1 MKAQVDRVGPGFYSA
16 AKLLPPCDPH
26 APLRRPRVRPA
37 GVGRMLMIGRL
48 AEIAFIVLPIAGLIT
63 IGYFAGWTKHLGD
76 RAADGLSE
84 YVFRIAVPVLIFK
97 TLSEAKMPEGGQ
109 PWGYWI
115 AYFAG
120 AFIVFGI
127 GFLIARRIFGRPHVE
142 AVMQGFA
149 GGQSN
154 TVFVGV
160 PVILNAFGSE
170 GAVPLFL
177 LIAIHLP
184 VMTTAATLFAEGSES
199 GISRATLVRL
209 LKALARN
216 PILIGIYA
224 GAIGQMAGIQASG
237 PAGEIVRMLAAS
249 TVPCALISMGL
260 ALRRYGFAGDLSASL
275 VISVLKLVL
284 HPLIVLGLVQ
294 VLPMPP
300 VWAGVAVVFA
310 AMPCGVNAY
319 LLATHYK
326 AGVAS
331 TASAVSLS
339 TMLSLFTVTIWLYVL
354 GVG

>member
-1 MKAQVDRVGPGFYSA
+1 MT
-16 AKLLPPCDPH
+16 
-26 APLRRPRVRPA
+26 
-37 GVGRMLMIGRL
+37 RL
-48 AEIAFIVLPIAGLIT
+48 AEIALIVLPIFALIGV
-63 IGYFAGWTKHLGD
+63 GYVAGWTRHLGE

-84 YVFRIAVPVLIFK
+84 YVFGLAVPVLIFK
-97 TLSEAKMPEGGQ
+97 TLSEAKLPEGGQ

-115 AYFAG
+115 AYFTG

-127 GFLIARRIFGRPHVE
+127 GFVVAVRVFRRGHLE

-149 GGQSN
+149 SGQAN

-160 PVILNAFGSE
+160 PIILTAFGE
-170 GAVPLFL
+170 AGAVPLFL

-184 VMTTAATLFAEGSES
+184 IMTTAATILAEGVES
-199 GISRATLVRL
+199 GVSRATMIRL
-209 LKALARN
+209 AKALARN

-224 GAIGQMAGIQASG
+224 GAIAKLAGIQATG
-237 PAGEIVRMLAAS
+237 VAGQAVDMIAAS
-249 TVPCALISMGL
+249 SVPCALVSMGL
-260 ALRRYGFAGDLSASL
+260 ALRRYGFAGDIAASL
-275 VISVLKLVL
+275 TISLLKLVV
-284 HPLIVLGLVQ
+284 HPLLVFGLTR

-319 LLATHYK
+319 LLATHYR

-331 TASAVSLS
+331 AASAVSLS
-339 TMLSLFTVTIWLYVL
+339 TLISLFTITFWLYVL

>member
-1 MKAQVDRVGPGFYSA
+1 MTA
-16 AKLLPPCDPH
+16 
-26 APLRRPRVRPA
+26 
-37 GVGRMLMIGRL
+37 RL
-48 AEIAFIVLPIAGLIT
+48 AEIALIVLPIFALIGV
-63 IGYFAGWTKHLGD
+63 GYVAGWTRHLGD

-84 YVFRIAVPVLIFK
+84 YVFGLAVPVLIFK
-97 TLSEAKMPEGGQ
+97 TLSEAKLPEGGQ

-115 AYFAG
+115 AYFTG

-127 GFLIARRIFGRPHVE
+127 GFVIALRIFRRGHLE

-149 GGQSN
+149 SGQAN

-160 PVILNAFGSE
+160 PIILKAFGEE

-184 VMTTAATLFAEGSES
+184 IMTTAATILAEGVES
-199 GISRATLVRL
+199 GVSRATLIRL
-209 LKALARN
+209 AKALARN

-224 GAIGQMAGIQASG
+224 GAIAKIAGIEATGVAGQAVDM
-237 PAGEIVRMLAAS
+237 IAAS
-249 TVPCALISMGL
+249 SVPCALVSMGL
-260 ALRRYGFAGDLSASL
+260 ALRRYGFAGDIAASL
-275 VISVLKLVL
+275 TISLLKLVV
-284 HPLIVLGLVQ
+284 HPLLVFGLTR

-319 LLATHYK
+319 LLATHYR

-331 TASAVSLS
+331 AASAVSLS
-339 TMLSLFTVTIWLYVL
+339 TLISLFTITAWLYVL

>member
-1 MKAQVDRVGPGFYSA
+1 
-16 AKLLPPCDPH
+16 
-26 APLRRPRVRPA
+26 
-37 GVGRMLMIGRL
+37 MLIVARL
-48 AEIAFIVLPIAGLIT
+48 AEIAFIILPIAGLIA
-63 IGYFAGWTKHLGD
+63 IGYFAGWSRQLGD

-84 YVFRIAVPVLIFK
+84 YVFGIAVPVLIFK
-97 TLSEAKMPEGGQ
+97 TLSEAEMPAGGQ

-120 AFIVFGI
+120 AFVVFGV
-127 GFLIARRIFGRPHVE
+127 GFVVARRMLGRSHVE

-149 GGQSN
+149 SGQSN

-177 LIAIHLP
+177 LIAVHLP
-184 VMTTAATLFAEGSES
+184 VMTTAATLLAEGSEN
-199 GISRATLVRL
+199 GVSRASLMRL

-216 PILIGIYA
+216 PILFGIYV
-224 GAIGQMAGIQASG
+224 GAIAQFTDVQASG
-237 PAGEIVRMLAAS
+237 PAGEIVGMIAAS
-249 TVPCALISMGL
+249 AVPCALISMGL
-260 ALRRYGFAGDLSASL
+260 ALRRYGFAGDLKASMI
-275 VISVLKLVL
+275 ISSLKLVV
-284 HPLIVLGLVQ
+284 HPLLVLGLVQ

-300 VWAGVAVVFA
+300 VWAGVCVVFA

-319 LLATHYK
+319 LLANHYK

-339 TMLSLFTVTIWLYVL
+339 TVISLFTVTIWLYVL

>member
-1 MKAQVDRVGPGFYSA
+1 
-16 AKLLPPCDPH
+16 
-26 APLRRPRVRPA
+26 
-37 GVGRMLMIGRL
+37 MLMIGRL
-48 AEIAFIVLPIAGLIT
+48 AEIAFIVLPIAGLIFV
-63 IGYFAGWTKHLGD
+63 GYLAGWTKHLGD

-84 YVFRIAVPVLIFK
+84 YVFGIAVPVLIFK
-97 TLSEAKMPEGGQ
+97 TLSEARMPEGGQ

-115 AYFAG
+115 AYFTG

-127 GFLIARRIFGRPHVE
+127 GFLIARRVFGRAHVE

-149 GGQSN
+149 SGQSN

-160 PVILNAFGSE
+160 PVILNAFGNE

-199 GISRATLVRL
+199 GISRATLTRL

-216 PILIGIYA
+216 PILFGIYA
-224 GAIGQMAGIQASG
+224 GAIGQIAGVQATG
-237 PAGEIVRMLAAS
+237 PAGEVVRMLAAS
-249 TVPCALISMGL
+249 SVPCALISMGL
-260 ALRRYGFAGDLSASL
+260 ALRRYGFAGDIKASL
-275 VISVLKLVL
+275 VISSLKLVL
-284 HPLIVLGLVQ
+284 HPLIVLCLVQ
-294 VLPMPP
+294 LLPMPP

-319 LLATHYK
+319 LLANHYK

-331 TASAVSLS
+331 TASAVSVS
-339 TMLSLFTVTIWLYVL
+339 TLLSLFTVTIWLYVL

>member
-1 MKAQVDRVGPGFYSA
+1 MT
-16 AKLLPPCDPH
+16 
-26 APLRRPRVRPA
+26 
-37 GVGRMLMIGRL
+37 RL
-48 AEIAFIVLPIAGLIT
+48 AEIALIVLPIFALIGV
-63 IGYFAGWTKHLGD
+63 GYIAGWTRHLGE

-84 YVFRIAVPVLIFK
+84 YVFGLAVPVLIFK
-97 TLSEAKMPEGGQ
+97 TLSEAKLPEGGQ

-115 AYFAG
+115 AYFTG

-127 GFLIARRIFGRPHVE
+127 GFVVAVRVFRRGHLE

-149 GGQSN
+149 SGQAN

-160 PVILNAFGSE
+160 PIILKAFGEE

-184 VMTTAATLFAEGSES
+184 IMTTAATILAEGVES
-199 GISRATLVRL
+199 GVSRATMIRL
-209 LKALARN
+209 AKALARN

-224 GAIGQMAGIQASG
+224 GGIGQLLGIHPSG
-237 PAGEIVRMLAAS
+237 VSGQVIDMVAAS
-249 TVPCALISMGL
+249 SVPCALVSMGL
-260 ALRRYGFAGDLSASL
+260 ALRRYGFAGDLGPSL
-275 VISVLKLVL
+275 VISALKLIV
-284 HPLIVLGLVQ
+284 HPLIVLGLTL

-300 VWAGVAVVFA
+300 VWAREAVVFA

-319 LLATHYK
+319 LLATHYR

-331 TASAVSLS
+331 AASAVSLS
-339 TMLSLFTVTIWLYVL
+339 TLISLFTITFWLYVL